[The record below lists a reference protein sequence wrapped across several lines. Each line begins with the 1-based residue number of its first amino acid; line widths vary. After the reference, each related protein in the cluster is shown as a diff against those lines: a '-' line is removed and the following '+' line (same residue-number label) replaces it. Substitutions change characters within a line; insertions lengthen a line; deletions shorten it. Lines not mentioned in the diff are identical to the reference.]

1 MSSFLASDS
10 VSNEVT
16 YFTHAVLHR
25 LGIKVSLCGLIA
37 EAGSGNGKR
46 KARK

>member
-25 LGIKVSLCGLIA
+25 LGKVSLCGLIA